1 MGTHYF
7 DPAPGQG
14 RITRAY
20 EIGLQV
26 DPDQIQA
33 AIDYNRGQLLA
44 WYAIDIE
51 EHEQGR
57 GNRATRCEI
66 ARRLVRAQVGRVAL
80 RFSRLVR
87 ATTVSKWGNA

>member
-26 DPDQIQA
+26 EPSEIEA
-33 AIDYNRGQLLA
+33 ALDFNRTQLLA
-44 WYAIDIE
+44 WIAIDLE

-57 GNRATRCEI
+57 SNSATRREI
-66 ARRLVRAQVGRVAL
+66 ARRMIRSQVGRVAL
-80 RFSRLVR
+80 RFAQLVR
-87 ATTVSKWGNA
+87 VVSVRSWGDA